1 MQLDGDSLLQCL
13 EHHVERNGNQQT
25 SGVLTLTKTIGS
37 RLHPIF
43 YRNIFLFSSRNLY
56 PLLDTLTKHPE
67 RCRFVNSL
75 WVRLGKEC
83 LSAPAFKDNTYPRNY
98 TPYLL
103 LPVHISR
110 LDVGSLSKTLNLVAP
125 TITRLTITAK
135 TYYSGLRDSLAVADF
150 PNLIEMEVPV
160 NLVLHHGSEYVFKG
174 VARLPQ
180 LRRLRLIYMSEADD
194 AMEVLPYQDFSQLS
208 RLTHLYLAYWAES
221 RGDVEHSLV
230 NLRVPPCIKVVVL
243 EQDAGL
249 HLPIAFD
256 NLGQYTIHPK
266 VLLVIEKGI
275 LEQFDRILGYSA
287 RMRTVHGTC
296 LVLDVTTVRDE
307 YMWERAEEKVNE
319 RCTLFNRIPPS
330 MLVTKWIDGFVV
342 HKLR

>member
-1 MQLDGDSLLQCL
+1 
-13 EHHVERNGNQQT
+13 
-25 SGVLTLTKTIGS
+25 
-37 RLHPIF
+37 
-43 YRNIFLFSSRNLY
+43 
-56 PLLDTLTKHPE
+56 
-67 RCRFVNSL
+67 
-75 WVRLGKEC
+75 
-83 LSAPAFKDNTYPRNY
+83 
-98 TPYLL
+98 
-103 LPVHISR
+103 
-110 LDVGSLSKTLNLVAP
+110 
-125 TITRLTITAK
+125 
-135 TYYSGLRDSLAVADF
+135 
-150 PNLIEMEVPV
+150 MEVPV
-160 NLVLHHGSEYVFKG
+160 NLLLHHGSEYVFKELLDLLNCALAPSHLHVG
-174 VARLPQ
+174 G
-180 LRRLRLIYMSEADD
+180 RRRDGS
-194 AMEVLPYQDFSQLS
+194 PTYQDFSQLS